1 MLTDWWGT
9 HLSRAHTTRA
19 NTRMCVGGGL
29 FTSFPSF
36 SYYACY
42 YTTSVAIIT
51 IMPIPLQLTSLNTH
65 HFKSI
70 DIG

>member
-1 MLTDWWGT
+1 MLTDWWGAR
-9 HLSRAHTTRA
+9 LSRAHTTCA
-19 NTRMCVGGGL
+19 NTRMWGGGL

-51 IMPIPLQLTSLNTH
+51 IMPIPLQLASLNTH
-65 HFKSI
+65 RFKSI
-70 DIG
+70 DID